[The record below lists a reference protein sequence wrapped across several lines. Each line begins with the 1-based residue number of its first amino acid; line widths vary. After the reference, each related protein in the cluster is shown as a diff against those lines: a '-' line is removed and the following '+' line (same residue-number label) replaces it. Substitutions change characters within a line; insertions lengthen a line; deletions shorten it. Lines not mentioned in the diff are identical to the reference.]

1 MYSGSPSH
9 TLDLW
14 GEANLNFVHCDIR
27 GGKAK
32 LCISKLILVFYQLA
46 SVGHKLLYGQ
56 NLKLKYYIYFNS
68 TYIEC
73 QKYLQIEI
81 FWGLNLTLA
90 PTAILKF
97 IFVKCLLNQQND
109 DLNKTRALMTKQFH
123 NFERSRHSKKFPF

>member
-9 TLDLW
+9 PLDPW
-14 GEANLNFVHCDIR
+14 GEENLDFVHCDIR

-68 TYIEC
+68 TYSV
-73 QKYLQIEI
+73 L
-81 FWGLNLTLA
+81 FLTNFDVGLNLNGYWVSKIFANWNFLRLESYSSTHCHLEIHLCKVLA
-90 PTAILKF
+90 KS
-97 IFVKCLLNQQND
+97 
-109 DLNKTRALMTKQFH
+109 TKWRL
-123 NFERSRHSKKFPF
+123 E